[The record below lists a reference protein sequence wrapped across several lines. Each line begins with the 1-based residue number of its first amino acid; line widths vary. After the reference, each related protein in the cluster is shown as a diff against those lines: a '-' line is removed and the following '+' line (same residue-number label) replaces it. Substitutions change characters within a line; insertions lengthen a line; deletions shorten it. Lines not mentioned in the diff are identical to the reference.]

1 MINFSTEPATES
13 SGEVSLRIAILGAD
27 KDLGLLIYR
36 ALTRRGADSLL
47 PVVEHRPRSS
57 LGLEGWVLCD
67 LQRPADLGV
76 FLEDCDLLIH
86 AAAPFRGAPQGIV
99 DVAIQM
105 GIHYLD
111 LCDDWLYLQNVLG
124 RDSRAKE
131 AGVGILS
138 GLATFPGLSAIL
150 AAELVREWST
160 VKSFRLFYSPGDVVL
175 SSHAFMGALCEMV
188 GAPVTRREWQNS
200 IEVRGWDE
208 PELVRFAEP
217 VGVVTVRN
225 GNVPDLDLFPLEF
238 GCASAVFKIGVQS
251 AALRCALSFSAGRA
265 VLSGCSPVARALT
278 PQRGSV
284 RGALRIV
291 AEGERGQQKVRAC
304 VDAVEKECSGGLA
317 VGVILHAVERA
328 RQGRLPG
335 GAVRLTEWA
344 STPEATRFLESVGV
358 EVVWTDE

>member
-13 SGEVSLRIAILGAD
+13 SGEASLRIAILGAD

-36 ALTRRGADSLL
+36 ALTRRGVDSLL
-47 PVVEHRPRSS
+47 PVVEQRPRPS

-67 LQRPADLGV
+67 LHRPADLGV

-86 AAAPFRGAPQGIV
+86 AAAPFRGAHQGIV

-105 GIHYLD
+105 GVHYLD
-111 LCDDWLYLQNVLG
+111 LCDDRLYLQNVLG

-131 AGVGILS
+131 AGVGLLS
-138 GLATFPGLSAIL
+138 GLATFPGLSSIL

-175 SSHAFMGALCEMV
+175 SSHAFLGALCEMA
-188 GAPVTRREWQNS
+188 GAPVTRREWQS
-200 IEVRGWDE
+200 PLVVRGWDE
-208 PELVRFAEP
+208 PESVRFPEP

-225 GNVPDLDLFPLEF
+225 GDVPDLDLFPLEF
-238 GCASAVFKIGVQS
+238 GCASAVFKIGIQGV
-251 AALRCALSFSAGRA
+251 ALRCALACSTGRA
-265 VLSGCSPVARALT
+265 VLSGFSPVARALT

-284 RGALRIV
+284 RGALRLV

-317 VGVILHAVERA
+317 VGVILHAVESA

-335 GAVRLTEWA
+335 GAVRLTEWT
-344 STPEATRFLESVGV
+344 STRETTRFLESLGV
-358 EVVWTDE
+358 EVAWTDE